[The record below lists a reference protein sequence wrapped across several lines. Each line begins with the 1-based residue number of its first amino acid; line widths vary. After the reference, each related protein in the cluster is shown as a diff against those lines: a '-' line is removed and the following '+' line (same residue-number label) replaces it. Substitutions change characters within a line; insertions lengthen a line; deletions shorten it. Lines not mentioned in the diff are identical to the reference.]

1 MSQGGIL
8 ETLIEQLARLPGIGI
23 KTAERLAYHLLKSG
37 REEALALAEAIRRL
51 KEDLRECKRCHN
63 VSELELCPI
72 CADESRDAGLICV
85 VEQPKDL
92 HVIEQSGSYRGL
104 YFVLG
109 GSFAPQEDR
118 GPTNLGVEELVQ
130 RIRGEGVREVILA
143 TNPDFEGDGTAML
156 VAESVAGTG
165 VAVTRIARGVPAGS
179 QIEYMNASIINDA
192 LEGRRDYGTP
202 PSSTSE
208 GEGEPT

>member
-23 KTAERLAYHLLKSG
+23 KTAERLAYHLLKSS

-51 KEDLRECKRCHN
+51 KEELRECTRCHN
-63 VSELELCPI
+63 VSELERCPI

-118 GPTNLGVEELVQ
+118 GPANLGVEELVQ

-202 PSSTSE
+202 PRSTGEEE
-208 GEGEPT
+208 GESP